1 MFLMSDKKL
10 TESRYVYI
18 FKNLSDVF
26 LQQNKEVFFEDFSV
40 KIPVLRK
47 RKFT

>member
-1 MFLMSDKKL
+1 MSDKKL
-10 TESRYVYI
+10 TESRYSIY

-26 LQQNKEVFFEDFSV
+26 LQQNKEVFTEDFSV
-40 KIPVLRK
+40 KIPVLQK